1 VARYTVLGAEAI
13 RKKGWWLAHKWLIL
27 RRLSQVGIL
36 LLFMLGPWAGIWI
49 IKGNLSSSLLFDVVP
64 MTDPFVF
71 LQMLATGFDRFAIE
85 AVIGASIIVVFYVLI
100 GGRLFCSWVCP
111 VNLVTDASFWLRRK
125 LDIRTGANFL
135 RNTKYWMLGMVL
147 LVSAV
152 SGVMAYELINPVSI
166 LHRGIIFGM
175 GFGWFLIAAIFLFDV
190 FVAKRGW
197 CTNLCPM
204 GAFYGLLG
212 KVSPIRVRADARSKC
227 NDCAECFVV
236 CPEPQI
242 IPAILKGEKR
252 GIPPVILSGECTN
265 CGRCIDICGADVF
278 HFGLRFDR
286 SRTANSNEENNAAL
300 LKQQ

>member
-1 VARYTVLGAEAI
+1 MARYTVLGAEAI
-13 RKKGWWLAHKWLIL
+13 HKKGWWLAHKWLIL
-27 RRLSQVGIL
+27 RRLSQIGIL

-49 IKGNLSSSLLFDVVP
+49 LKGNLSSSLLFDVVP

-71 LQMLATGFDRFAIE
+71 VQMLATGYSAIAAE
-85 AVIGASIIVVFYVLI
+85 AITGALIILAFYLLV
-100 GGRLFCSWVCP
+100 GGRVFCSWVCP
-111 VNLVTDASFWLRRK
+111 VNLVTDASFWLRRR
-125 LDIRTGANFL
+125 LGINTGANFL

-152 SGVMAYELINPVSI
+152 SGVMAYELVNPVSM
-166 LHRGIIFGM
+166 LHRGLIFGM
-175 GFGWFLIAAIFLFDV
+175 GVGWLVIAGIFLFDL

-212 KVSPIRVRADARSKC
+212 KVSPIRVRADDRSKC
-227 NDCAECFVV
+227 DDCAECFVV

-242 IPAILKGEKR
+242 IPVILKGEKN

-265 CGRCIDICGADVF
+265 CGRCIDICGEDVF
-278 HFGLRFDR
+278 YFGLRFDR
-286 SRTANSNEENNAAL
+286 SKAALSSGEMNAAL
-300 LKQQ
+300 KQKL

>member
-13 RKKGWWLAHKWLIL
+13 RKKGWWQAHKWLTL
-27 RRLSQVGIL
+27 RRMSQIGIL

-71 LQMLATGFDRFAIE
+71 LQMLATGFSAIAAE
-85 AVIGASIIVVFYVLI
+85 AVTGTLIILAFYLLV

-111 VNLVTDASFWLRRK
+111 VNLVTDASFWLRRR
-125 LDIRTGANFL
+125 LGINTGANFL

-147 LVSAV
+147 LVAAV
-152 SGVMAYELINPVSI
+152 SGVMAYELVNPVSM

-175 GFGWFLIAAIFLFDV
+175 GVGWLVIAGIFLFDL

-204 GAFYGLLG
+204 GAFYGPAG
-212 KVSPIRVRADARSKC
+212 KGQSDSCARR
-227 NDCAECFVV
+227 CA
-236 CPEPQI
+236 
-242 IPAILKGEKR
+242 
-252 GIPPVILSGECTN
+252 
-265 CGRCIDICGADVF
+265 
-278 HFGLRFDR
+278 
-286 SRTANSNEENNAAL
+286 
-300 LKQQ
+300 QQV